1 MVLFEI
7 IFARKEFS
15 ALEMEL
21 SNVVYNPYD
30 FATLCYRHLIFLA
43 KNFISSNITRYTPS
57 GCKDLG
63 IRVFGKNSAPLI
75 TTCYQQINLS
85 KGIEFL
91 PQTQIL

>member
-30 FATLCYRHLIFLA
+30 FATLCYRPLIFLA
-43 KNFISSNITRYTPS
+43 KNFISSNH
-57 GCKDLG
+57 
-63 IRVFGKNSAPLI
+63 
-75 TTCYQQINLS
+75 
-85 KGIEFL
+85 
-91 PQTQIL
+91 